1 MPGGLL
7 VMKDCPED
15 EKKLTNE
22 ELMAGGIGLLQVT
35 NCFEMAQ
42 KVEYKL
48 GTGCKIINDY
58 LRGGFL
64 SKKIYEI
71 YGESGTGKTQFAIQ
85 LLLNS
90 ILPQKQGGLGGKALF
105 VITGKHLNEKRFNE
119 MKDYFLI
126 EHQPAITEAT
136 VRENIIMHFC
146 KNIEDYNKIFLNLTQ
161 RVQ

>member
-1 MPGGLL
+1 MVEPATTTSNNLFIHTSAAASMPGGLL

-15 EKKLTNE
+15 EKKLTSE

-64 SKKIYEI
+64 PKKIYEI
-71 YGESGTGKTQFAIQ
+71 YGESGTGKT
-85 LLLNS
+85 
-90 ILPQKQGGLGGKALF
+90 
-105 VITGKHLNEKRFNE
+105 
-119 MKDYFLI
+119 
-126 EHQPAITEAT
+126 
-136 VRENIIMHFC
+136 
-146 KNIEDYNKIFLNLTQ
+146 
-161 RVQ
+161 